1 MPKLLASIVLL
12 AIGSGLL
19 AAPVPK
25 ELKKSADAE
34 RMQGVWFIET
44 IEGETRWLFRDGKF
58 YSFQITEPDNL
69 GQEYRFALL
78 PDGGIDLVLDSRT
91 THLGHYRLDGGELV
105 IARSSDGL
113 RPKNFDPDPLK
124 NLLRFKRVP
133 EVKK

>member
-1 MPKLLASIVLL
+1 MPILLASIALI

-34 RMQGVWFIET
+34 RIQGVWSIET

-78 PDGGIDLVLDSRT
+78 PDGGIDLMLDSRT
-91 THLGHYRLDGGELV
+91 THLGLYRLDGDKLV
-105 IARSSDGL
+105 IVRSSDDL
-113 RPKNFDPDPLK
+113 RPKNFEPDPLK

-133 EVKK
+133 EGKK

>member
-58 YSFQITEPDNL
+58 YSFQSPNPIISVGNIASRCYQT
-69 GQEYRFALL
+69 A
-78 PDGGIDLVLDSRT
+78 VLTWCSIPAQLTSAT
-91 THLGHYRLDGGELV
+91 TGSTV
-105 IARSSDGL
+105 A
-113 RPKNFDPDPLK
+113 NW
-124 NLLRFKRVP
+124 
-133 EVKK
+133 